1 MDTSFFLYD
10 QGSINY
16 QKLSDQKTLMSN
28 FKCFNVQYR
37 QEY

>member
-1 MDTSFFLYD
+1 MDFFLSG
-10 QGSINY
+10 QGSIHY
-16 QKLSDQKTLMSN
+16 YKLSDQKTIMSN